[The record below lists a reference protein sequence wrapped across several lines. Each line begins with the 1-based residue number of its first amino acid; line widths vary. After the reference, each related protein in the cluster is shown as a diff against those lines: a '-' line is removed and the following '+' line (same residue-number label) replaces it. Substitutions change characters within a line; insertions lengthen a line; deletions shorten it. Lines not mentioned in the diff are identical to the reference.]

1 MNLLLPYYLETYRG
15 ADAAKRDIPGSIDK
29 LFKREEAKHGK
40 KLIEYNIIKALQ
52 NKSDVLKYAG
62 IALGR
67 SMSTPVKWTVKDIES
82 TLGIADDKIDIPEK
96 FKNYI
101 AHGSDKNLSEIQKK
115 SYGNEIAKYLIAH
128 EADSTAA
135 KADAYKLE
143 AKIAGVKE
151 TKSTL
156 ASQLNKRGKNTQI
169 ESAILSGIQFL
180 QNVKRDHNDYT
191 FDASKLLNYSP
202 ESNESPTVFINDLIR
217 KIKTELKSLKTKYNL
232 DKKVE
237 EHINAI
243 VNSLSDIPH
252 HILWPEPSHKI
263 DSQGALSKY
272 FKGLRSNEEQKR
284 GEKVLKNI
292 SKERQEQFNKS
303 SDEHKMNV
311 LIADATKKLEGLQR
325 YNDDFDEELTKLTKL
340 AIRQHSWIKNYLI
353 TNKDVPK
360 DAEDYEI
367 EDELKSILYSGV
379 LKERKGRP
387 YESTRKE
394 KK

>member
-1 MNLLLPYYLETYRG
+1 MNFLQYYETYRG

-40 KLIEYNIIKALQ
+40 KLIEYDIIKALQ

-67 SMSTPVKWTVKDIES
+67 SMSSPVKWTIEDIK
-82 TLGIADDKIDIPEK
+82 TALGGEKVDVPEK
-96 FKNYI
+96 FKKYV
-101 AHGSDKNLSEIQKK
+101 AHGSDKGLSELQKR
-115 SYGNEIAKYLIAH
+115 SYGNEIAKHLI
-128 EADSTAA
+128 ERDSE
-135 KADAYKLE
+135 KRKDSSKQLE
-143 AKIAGVKE
+143 AGAKTV
-151 TKSTL
+151 KSTL
-156 ASQLNKRGKNTQI
+156 ASQLSKGDKNTQI
-169 ESAILSGIQFL
+169 ESAILAGIQL
-180 QNVKRDHNDYT
+180 LNNIKSGHDKYA

-202 ESNESPTVFINDLIR
+202 DSNQSPTAFINELIQ
-217 KIKTELKSLKTKYNL
+217 KIKSELKSLKTKYDL
-232 DKKVE
+232 DEKVE
-237 EHINAI
+237 KHVSAI

-252 HILWPEPSHKI
+252 HILWPEPNHKI

-292 SKERQEQFNKS
+292 KKEKQEKFDQS
-303 SDEHKMNV
+303 SNEHKMNV
-311 LIADATKKLEGLQR
+311 LIANAAKHLEGLLRQ
-325 YNDDFDEELTKLTKL
+325 DEEFDKELKDFTKL
-340 AIRQHSWIKNYLI
+340 AIEKHPWIKNYLI
-353 TNKDVPK
+353 ANEDVPK

-379 LKERKGRP
+379 LKERKGRA
-387 YESTRKE
+387 YGSTRKE